1 MLVSPEP
8 ETAPQE
14 STCSN
19 LTVWVSLCTL
29 WCRAGLYA
37 TTLCPTVPPPPNVIY
52 LGGVIWL
59 TCLCVLSQVQTQLEQ
74 VTNKLQTEEEMRQQ
88 LAVDFDQ
95 VSHNKD
101 ILLKLSSN
109 RNIASI
115 QLTW

>member
-37 TTLCPTVPPPPNVIY
+37 TTLCPTVPPPPPKCD
-52 LGGVIWL
+52 LSGGCDLADLFVCII
-59 TCLCVLSQVQTQLEQ
+59 SGPNPAGAGYKQVANGGRDETAAG
-74 VTNKLQTEEEMRQQ
+74 R
-88 LAVDFDQ
+88 
-95 VSHNKD
+95 
-101 ILLKLSSN
+101 
-109 RNIASI
+109 
-115 QLTW
+115 